1 MSILVSFFDNCL
13 NQYIDSRMKLQT
25 TAHCFRVVSLRPYYY
40 RSRHSTRNV
49 PKKFVTYRTR
59 TRYINTY
66 TNTHNA
72 QHTCTH
78 IYTHTQRVYTRRCTA
93 CIGTYTR
100 DSRTRDQTRIT
111 LCREKRSLKI
121 KWKCIPDER
130 NIVLSKGHVLYVC
143 VVHSLNKNY
152 I

>member
-1 MSILVSFFDNCL
+1 
-13 NQYIDSRMKLQT
+13 MKLQT

-59 TRYINTY
+59 
-66 TNTHNA
+66 
-72 QHTCTH
+72 
-78 IYTHTQRVYTRRCTA
+78 YTHTLHGYTRAHPAHVHVYTKCTRRA
-93 CIGTYTR
+93 WTR
-100 DSRTRDQTRIT
+100 TCPRVRHTRLHASRCVERTR
-111 LCREKRSLKI
+111 LKI

>member
-1 MSILVSFFDNCL
+1 
-13 NQYIDSRMKLQT
+13 MKLQT

-49 PKKFVTYRTR
+49 PKKKFVTYRTR
-59 TRYINTY
+59 STY
-66 TNTHNA
+66 TCTDTHTHMRTQTHTHTHEVYT
-72 QHTCTH
+72 QHTRSVRGRAH
-78 IYTHTQRVYTRRCTA
+78 VRHAKLHASRCVERA
-93 CIGTYTR
+93 R
-100 DSRTRDQTRIT
+100 
-111 LCREKRSLKI
+111 LKI